1 MIFGDK
7 KIIDYEV
14 KMEGKEDAVCYDVVI
29 IGAGPAGIQAAIHAV
44 RKKAT
49 VLLLGR
55 IERSSLYSA
64 HVENYACIE
73 GVKTGQELLEVGISQ
88 VKRFGARLL
97 DDDVLKI
104 QQRDALFDL
113 TLEGGAT
120 ISSRTVIFATGT
132 ARKKLKV
139 PGEKELA
146 GRGVSYCVDCDAN
159 FYRNATVAV
168 VGNASAAVDGA
179 LTLTGYASKVYLVS
193 QELVASDDLQ
203 EKLKNST
210 VEHLA
215 GTWVKEIQGDKTVQ
229 SILLQSGEEVKV
241 DGVFIELGAKGAM
254 ELALEIGV
262 QLDLDTMTHI
272 ETNKLAETNI
282 PGVYAAGDITG
293 HPYQM
298 AKAVGEGCVAGMEA
312 ANFARRQKEG
322 AA

>member
-1 MIFGDK
+1 MDSS
-7 KIIDYEV
+7 V
-14 KMEGKEDAVCYDVVI
+14 YDVVI

-44 RKKAT
+44 RKKSR

-55 IERSSLYSA
+55 IERSSLYPS
-64 HVENYACIE
+64 HVENYACVE
-73 GVKTGQELLEVGISQ
+73 GVKSGQELLEAGIAQ
-88 VKRFGARLL
+88 AKGFGAELL

-104 QQRDALFDL
+104 HQQEALFVLDL
-113 TLEGGAT
+113 EDGAT
-120 ISSRTVIFATGT
+120 ITSRTVIFATGT

-159 FYRNATVAV
+159 FYRKATVAV
-168 VGNASAAVDGA
+168 VGNASAAIDGA

-193 QELVASDDLQ
+193 QKLVASADLLA
-203 EKLKNST
+203 KLESST
-210 VEHLA
+210 VEHLS
-215 GTWVKEIQGDKTVQ
+215 GTWVKAIQGEKAVQ
-229 SILLQSGEEVKV
+229 SILLENGNEVAV

-272 ETNKLAETNI
+272 DTNKLTETNV
-282 PGVYAAGDITG
+282 PGVYGAGDITG

-312 ANFARRQKEG
+312 ANYARKQKGEG
-322 AA
+322 V